1 MTPTKD
7 DQYEAIRAQLEE
19 RYEFHT
25 DQIQDLMT
33 ADEAPGSASVNAA
46 LRAQS
51 RQALSEI
58 AAALRHMAEGSYGR
72 CRECQDDI
80 PVERLEVRPDAVL
93 CASCQ
98 ATCDRRRSHRLHA
111 V

>member
-1 MTPTKD
+1 MTSTKE
-7 DQYEAIRAQLEE
+7 DQYEAIRTQLEE

-25 DQIQDLMT
+25 DQLQDLMT
-33 ADEAPGSASVNAA
+33 ADVTPGTASVNAA

-72 CRECQDDI
+72 CHECQNDI
-80 PVERLEVRPDAVL
+80 PLERLEARPDAAL

-98 ATCDRRRSHRLHA
+98 ATRDRRLTRRLSA
-111 V
+111 A